1 MRMHANRSG
10 DLTVGVLLAHEDTLY
25 LHTKHSSIGS
35 HELQSEIDS
44 PSQLLDA
51 KFVSSTCCV
60 SLRRADD
67 DGKAGTCSLRVAL
80 LESGLTTRPSFITRE
95 IVVHTFDAGEAFQP
109 EKLLVGGRKD
119 KEICVVFGDGGTA
132 WRVYDLSKKQ
142 VDAVVAATED
152 VTDLGDDSMIF

>member
-44 PSQLLDA
+44 PSQVLDA
-51 KFVSSTCCV
+51 SFISNTCCV

-67 DGKAGTCSLRVAL
+67 DGTCSLRVAL

-95 IVVHTFDAGEAFQP
+95 TVVHTFDASEAFQP

-119 KEICVVFGDGGTA
+119 KEICVVFGDGGKA

-142 VDAVVAATED
+142 VDAVVAATTTD